1 MRSGLAEAIINL
13 MTVVIQLIAK
23 LLEHWQ
29 G

>member
-1 MRSGLAEAIINL
+1 MRCSLAEAIINL

-23 LLEHWQ
+23 LFEYWQ